1 MSSGEATI
9 KDVEFLQDT
18 KELIVVWT
26 EGFIEHFN
34 VTSNSLVTEITE
46 FTNFI
51 TISETQRQIIYS
63 MIDLV
68 TKQILVKVYSMAS
81 RTVIY
86 SMIVDS

>member
-1 MSSGEATI
+1 M
-9 KDVEFLQDT
+9 
-18 KELIVVWT
+18 WT

-68 TKQILVKVYSMAS
+68 TKQIEVKVYSMAS